1 MRHSAA
7 VLLRHLDLEA
17 VELELIGLD
26 QTGLGEP
33 VTDFVPLVTLQLQY
47 LSILGV
53 LYHGAVA
60 GKLLKEGLV
69 EVSNHMALVPEN
81 KTDT

>member
-1 MRHSAA
+1 MRHLVA
-7 VLLRHLDLEA
+7 LLLCHLDLEA

-53 LYHGAVA
+53 FYHGAVTS
-60 GKLLKEGLV
+60 KLLKENEISIQLGL
-69 EVSNHMALVPEN
+69 
-81 KTDT
+81 KT